1 MEQESL
7 FSYIKQVY
15 NPGSPNPNPCSDPLK
30 SFSTESSPYNA
41 IVNSENPLKITLSAI
56 KRKRASES
64 DLFFSPPSSPPIKRV
79 RKMNKEEI
87 DTMTESLLQR
97 FISAQD
103 KSSQEIKDSQDNL
116 KHVLQEEMV
125 TVRGKIDTLAKQ
137 QEVAADV
144 AKKDKEETDTRLN
157 TMEKQITTLMNQ
169 QPSQNAQVDQGS
181 LESAVKNY
189 VDHSSDS
196 SWKANLAQEVFNHDH
211 GIVVH
216 GYRFIGSDDNAKK
229 NSVIKFLK
237 EELKASKDM
246 LARVK
251 VREVV
256 RLGADDGTGK
266 APPVLIKFSHPTER
280 NLLLPLSRN
289 LRKEIS
295 IDKNIPK
302 KYQAKHK
309 EFKKLAWK
317 LKTVHNVKSQVIFD
331 SFNLVLRYKKHDD
344 GVTKYNWI
352 IEKEYHPK
360 PGDVVTTQNRAE
372 ARDPNKHDSPAIDTS
387 STAECNKTIIVT
399 KVCDTIDRTNASM
412 EFMTYFATID
422 HIHLVKVDFKSKG
435 TVVITCRDWAGCK
448 VISDTYEKVKFLN
461 KDIVFTLFSETDP
474 SA

>member
-189 VDHSSDS
+189 VDNSSDS

-216 GYRFIGSDDNAKK
+216 GYRFIGSNDNAKK

-237 EELKASKDM
+237 EEL
-246 LARVK
+246 
-251 VREVV
+251 
-256 RLGADDGTGK
+256 
-266 APPVLIKFSHPTER
+266 
-280 NLLLPLSRN
+280 
-289 LRKEIS
+289 
-295 IDKNIPK
+295 
-302 KYQAKHK
+302 
-309 EFKKLAWK
+309 
-317 LKTVHNVKSQVIFD
+317 
-331 SFNLVLRYKKHDD
+331 
-344 GVTKYNWI
+344 
-352 IEKEYHPK
+352 
-360 PGDVVTTQNRAE
+360 
-372 ARDPNKHDSPAIDTS
+372 
-387 STAECNKTIIVT
+387 
-399 KVCDTIDRTNASM
+399 
-412 EFMTYFATID
+412 
-422 HIHLVKVDFKSKG
+422 
-435 TVVITCRDWAGCK
+435 
-448 VISDTYEKVKFLN
+448 
-461 KDIVFTLFSETDP
+461 
-474 SA
+474 